1 MYEITFLLDFVPFK
15 FIKTTLK
22 KISKIAA
29 VVWIYISYKNR
40 KRWRRKGM
48 INE

>member
-1 MYEITFLLDFVPFK
+1 MYEIIFILDFVPFK

-29 VVWIYISYKNR
+29 VVWIYIYIIQKQKKVAAEGND
-40 KRWRRKGM
+40 
-48 INE
+48 